1 MPSSR
6 SPLSALALALV
17 AGACTTPGSRPSAAY
32 SALLSDPAL
41 AASIVWEGPSGPV
54 AYPAWDAGQKRG
66 LARALELVDA
76 GLPAGLKAPPE
87 PILPLK
93 LRDDVLDRAKLG
105 AEESQETCE
114 DDGHVFYSADEAWT
128 LYLAHVAHSLWLERG
143 RKVAWSLR
151 DMTPEERALLLDS
164 RRLQKR
170 KDAHEFEATRFAMG
184 HALSWDPALAYRFL
198 EGKGMLGT
206 TPEETVF
213 ALTSWA
219 SRNLRHI
226 AGAETFQAL
235 YAYPGPPPVD
245 MIIRPA
251 VPGPKKVGGCWGVT
265 GVYAAVLRGANV
277 PVVNSQVDGHSR
289 PHFPTAGRFLNH
301 GDDVYTSLIAPSG
314 NEVPPA
320 ELLLTANDWEALV
333 VTPAVDCVEGRCNTL
348 KEQADY
354 NVGRRERLLARKHM
368 TDGFL
373 YKLVKEGPVAVDAEL
388 RGYETNNE
396 LVTFAK
402 PFLSDEER
410 RAFLAELEAELARLG
425 GGDAEKG
432 KAVVEQRVKAFWG
445 L

>member
-1 MPSSR
+1 MPSPR
-6 SPLSALALALV
+6 SPFAGLALLLL
-17 AGACTTPGSRPSAAY
+17 AGACATPGGRGPY
-32 SALLSDPAL
+32 SSLLSDPAI
-41 AASIVWEGPSGPV
+41 AASIVWEGPTGAL
-54 AYPAWDAGQKRG
+54 AYPAWNASQKRD
-66 LARALELVDA
+66 LARALELADA

-105 AEESQETCE
+105 AEASPETCE
-114 DDGHVFYSADEAWT
+114 DDGHVFYSSDDAWT

-151 DMTPEERALLLDS
+151 DMTPEERAHLLDS
-164 RRLQKR
+164 RRLAKR
-170 KDAHEFEATRFAMG
+170 KDAYQFEATRFVMG

-198 EGKGMLGT
+198 EGKGMLGP
-206 TPEETVF
+206 TPEGTVL
-213 ALTSWA
+213 ALTAWA

-226 AGAETFQAL
+226 GGDETFQAL
-235 YAYPGPPPVD
+235 YGYPGPPPVD
-245 MIIRPA
+245 LIIQPR

-277 PVVNSQVDGHSR
+277 PVVNSQLDGHSR

-301 GDDVYTSLIAPSG
+301 GDDIYTLLIAPSG

-320 ELLLTANDWEALV
+320 ELLLDRRDWASLV
-333 VTPAVDCVEGRCNTL
+333 ASPAVDCADDKCNTP

-373 YKLVKEGPVAVDAEL
+373 YKLVREGPAAVDAEL
-388 RGYETNNE
+388 RGYEVDNK

-402 PFLSDEER
+402 PYLSGDER
-410 RAFLAELEAELARLG
+410 KAFLAELEAELARLG

-432 KAVVEQRVKAFWG
+432 KAVVMKRVKAFWG

>member
-1 MPSSR
+1 MVLGWLLMATALHTAAGSS
-6 SPLSALALALV
+6 
-17 AGACTTPGSRPSAAY
+17 Y
-32 SALLSDPAL
+32 SELLSDKAI
-41 AASIVWEGPSGPV
+41 ASSIIWESPTGPV
-54 AYPAWDAGQKRG
+54 AYPAWNASQKG
-66 LARALELVDA
+66 DLARALELVDA

-93 LRDDVLDRAKLG
+93 LRDDALDPAKLG
-105 AEESQETCE
+105 AEKSPETCE

-170 KDAHEFEATRFAMG
+170 KDSHQFEATRFVMG
-184 HALSWDPALAYRFL
+184 HALSWDPAVAYRFL
-198 EGKGMLGT
+198 KANGMLGEA
-206 TPEETVF
+206 PEKTVV

-226 AGAETFQAL
+226 VGPETFQAL
-235 YAYPGPPPVD
+235 YGYPGPPPVD
-245 MIIRPA
+245 MIVQPR

-265 GVYAAVLRGANV
+265 GFYAAVLRGANV
-277 PVVNSQVDGHSR
+277 PVVNSQLDGHSR

-301 GDDVYTSLIAPSG
+301 GDDIYTLLIAPSG

-320 ELLLTANDWEALV
+320 ELLLTAKEWEALV
-333 VTPAVDCVEGRCNTL
+333 ASPPVDCVDGKCNTP

-373 YKLVKEGPVAVDAEL
+373 YKLVKEGPAAVDAEL
-388 RGYETNNE
+388 RGYEVDNK

-402 PFLSDEER
+402 PYFSDDER
-410 RAFLAELEAELARLG
+410 KAFLAELEAELRRLG
-425 GGDAEKG
+425 EGDLEKG
-432 KAVVEQRVKAFWG
+432 KAVVLKRVKLFWG
-445 L
+445 T